1 MGSRAAGCEMA
12 DALRLSRCA
21 YVKDKK
27 SFGER
32 LPLDAAPT
40 RRNALQSRDH
50 FTVRYLNLN
59 GPGIFRPGNKGTE
72 LRFDGVCDLEH
83 TPTAM
88 PEVSHIEI
96 PAAIHF
102 LHRQLEC
109 RLAVQ
114 IMIANGLEI
123 FGKIS
128 RRNCLRHTYRLT
140 VTLIR
145 SKPFLSDYGS
155 KEEIGRSPC

>member
-1 MGSRAAGCEMA
+1 ETRGTRGRVNEITPIIKVPMGSRAAGFEMA
-12 DALRLSRCA
+12 DAFRLSRCA

-32 LPLDAAPT
+32 LALDAAPT

-50 FTVRYLNLN
+50 FTVRHLNLN
-59 GPGIFRPGNKGTE
+59 GPGIFRPGNKSTE
-72 LRFDGVCDLEH
+72 LRFGGICDLEH

-88 PEVSHIEI
+88 PKVSHIEI

-102 LHRQLEC
+102 LHRQLEG

-114 IMIANGLEI
+114 IMIAERFDIL
-123 FGKIS
+123 GKIS
-128 RRNCLRHTYRLT
+128 RRNFLRH
-140 VTLIR
+140 VIA
-145 SKPFLSDYGS
+145 SH
-155 KEEIGRSPC
+155 